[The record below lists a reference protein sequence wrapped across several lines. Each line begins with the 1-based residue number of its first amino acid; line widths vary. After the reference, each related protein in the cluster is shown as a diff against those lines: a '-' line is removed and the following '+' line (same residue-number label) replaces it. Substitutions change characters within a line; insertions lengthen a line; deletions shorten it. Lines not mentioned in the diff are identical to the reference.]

1 MATDTAIAPPDGFV
15 LDAPSAAT
23 VPPPA
28 GFVLDSG
35 APSAPRQG
43 LTLAQMA
50 RLKTMPGMPGLFPPM
65 TAIQRD
71 AAAAGRVRPGA
82 PPGMAGREWKDLGGR
97 MAGSAGDILSL
108 QALRPHLEPG
118 EMKGL
123 PPWLQTAERVSEAA
137 GAVAAPVLT
146 GAGAVGPLLGEMGAA
161 GSALSRLAIPA
172 AGAANLRNLG
182 QATGAVAGT
191 PPAQRQPG
199 EMAAALLGDAGSAL
213 VDTLA
218 VLSAPTGSASE
229 KIQAAKARMQEALR
243 PKPQPN
249 LETMKR
255 AASAPLTPE
264 TVPKPPVKD
273 IPPEVAK
280 TVVQGAQILPRT
292 AFAVA
297 EALSKPS
304 ARINALEITQEVQN
318 ASRQQQAAKIHGD
331 VRPQPIKSAGQ
342 VPAESSGSGVQS
354 RPNQEAQEAMGQ
366 PSALP
371 VNHSERI
378 AKAESEIEKM
388 TGGDTRIA
396 DGMRLQAD
404 KLGWSDEKY
413 ANALEG
419 VLGHFKAK
427 LPAPTTTQNLRPA
440 LKQPDGTIIPGQE
453 GQTHAQIRLNAA
465 QQGIDALNAEHGFV
479 DARGNFMTRAQA
491 AEVAGEKEPLQSER
505 LAELQTQAMPEPPLS
520 AGTLSPEQIN
530 TKAPNAYV
538 RVPTA
543 LLSEPGK
550 LGAALTE
557 NAAVSGKQNRTAT
570 RRLTLVE
577 KPGKPGV
584 AVVSTYRDS
593 KTGKVMMAHPDL
605 PENHSRPHRSL
616 NQMRAEGWV
625 PRGTILLNEPVT
637 NFRES
642 YPSLEAAQK
651 ALGWPEPQ
659 TTQSQNVPQMGFEGQ
674 RPVPVVQPSQGA
686 SEGLMTRDQAG
697 VLYDHFSEFDSFPA
711 AMEGLAKAP
720 QVAGLKQTIY
730 QIMEGFPEGPDREE
744 STMNA
749 LSKFYE
755 DTRRS
760 KKVEFVDAVS
770 AGRDPSTHPGESGA
784 EPGLGREVQQGHE
797 EAEGGVPGDISI
809 GPGAAA
815 PSDVGADQEALG
827 LKPANATFQRI
838 QRAASN
844 YYKGVKQLFGRRA
857 VKADLPKLAN
867 AADNIPRMAGQAAGN
882 SLRLRGNKE
891 QLSAATFVMQAHKM
905 SAPGTPFDGD
915 PMGYLEAQ
923 ATDLRTAAQ
932 QFRNNKEQL
941 EANAAIEAARHID
954 YAADHWDELQPLADH
969 ARKQMDA
976 QYVRDV
982 SNGVNVQYE
991 DWYVPQ
997 RHDIELFTSS
1007 TGPVVLGH
1015 SKGGGPS
1022 TQFKKAKVFPDYSTA
1037 IQAGFV
1043 PRTLDISNLVEN
1055 RVFQGEKIIE
1065 RKRLFEQMR
1074 EMIDPVDGKPLATE
1088 VPRRIIHR
1096 PDGTSDVQESV
1107 PLGYTKFEVMPGS
1120 NLAIH
1125 NGYSRLMS
1133 ALTSRSQ
1140 MAESAV
1146 MGGLQDLAAVEKH
1159 IGLALD
1165 SFHASRVLQR
1175 AGTIIHKVVL
1185 GGTLTR
1191 GKALVEYQPEDLPL
1205 AVKQG
1210 EITQEMADWAS
1221 QPRTMQVQ
1229 GQPLTESR
1237 METVKFGVK
1246 NGLNAGRVADVLYR
1260 QWLNDL
1266 PGIGAAQ
1273 RWVFDKMTRSAVTQS
1288 YLIEFERVAKAN
1300 PDMTATAVARKVASD
1315 LNVLFG
1321 NLQKESIFKNPSV
1334 RSINQILFLA
1344 PQWVEALARGEGRGY
1359 QQLGQGAYRA
1369 GTGKGFHFG
1378 TAGKSMGT
1386 GLAAYFIGTQL
1397 LNLATRGHLTFENK
1411 EKGHKMDAWIP
1422 ELTGKTAGFF
1432 MSPLSVF
1439 AEITHDVLNYG
1450 QQKPDA
1456 ASAVTQV
1463 LENKLGNLGRS
1474 LEVLFTGR
1482 DPITNE
1488 KLIGTWNRVLKSAS
1502 QAVPVPITVSQPA
1515 RTLGHALAPGRVAAP
1530 RPGMVQRQL
1539 TSSLGFKIDPA
1550 RTGIQQMFDRARD
1563 WEAKS
1568 SDPKVQE
1575 ALERREKE
1583 TFALSDYAPLRDALQ
1598 SGDAQA
1604 SQEAWSKLKEAH
1616 TLKQI
1621 FTEMKTAAHRPF
1633 TGGKESEKAFIRSL
1647 DDEGKAEYLKAVEQ
1661 RAALYQKFLQ
1671 FAQSQNHHG

>member
-1 MATDTAIAPPDGFV
+1 MATDTAIAPPEGFV

-35 APSAPRQG
+35 PPSAPKQG

-50 RLKTMPGMPGLFPPM
+50 RLKTMPGMPGMFPPM

-71 AAAAGRVRPGA
+71 AAAAGRTKPGS
-82 PPGMAGREWKDLGGR
+82 PQGFGSTLKDVGGR

-108 QALRPHLEPG
+108 EAIRPHLEPG
-118 EMKGL
+118 EMKGI

-137 GAVAAPVLT
+137 GGVSAPVLT
-146 GAGAVGPLLGEMGAA
+146 GAGMVGPILGAA
-161 GSALSRLAIPA
+161 GPAGQALSRLAIPA
-172 AGAANLRNLG
+172 AGAFNLRNLG
-182 QATGAVAGT
+182 KATGAVAGT

-199 EMAAALLGDAGSAL
+199 EMAAALVGDAGSAI

-229 KIQAAKARMQEALR
+229 KIQAAKARMESALK
-243 PKPQPN
+243 PKVEPDI
-249 LETMKR
+249 ETMKR
-255 AASAPLTPE
+255 VKTAPFTPE

-273 IPPEVAK
+273 IPPEVVK

-292 AFAVA
+292 ASAVA
-297 EALSKPS
+297 EILSKP
-304 ARINALEITQEVQN
+304 LTQEAQN
-318 ASRQQQAAKIHGD
+318 ASSQQQTAKIHGP
-331 VRPQPIKSAGQ
+331 VQSQPIQSAGQ
-342 VPAESSGSGVQS
+342 VPAEVSSGGIQS
-354 RPNQEAQEAMGQ
+354 QPAQEAQEAVGQ

-388 TGGDTRIA
+388 TGGDTSIA

-404 KLGWSDEKY
+404 KLGWSDERY
-413 ANALEG
+413 ANVLEG
-419 VLGHFKAK
+419 VLGRFKAK
-427 LPAPTTTQNLRPA
+427 LPAPTTTQDLRPA
-440 LKQPDGTIIPGQE
+440 LKQSDGTIIPGQE
-453 GQTHAQIRLNAA
+453 GQTHAQIKLNAA
-465 QQGIDALNAEHGFV
+465 KQGIDALNAKHGFV
-479 DARGNFMTRAQA
+479 DARGNFMTRDQA
-491 AEVAGEKEPLQSER
+491 AVVAGEKEPLQSER
-505 LAELQTQAMPEPPLS
+505 LAELQAEPMQEPPLS

-530 TKAPNAYV
+530 LKAPNAFL

-570 RRLTLVE
+570 RRLTILE

-584 AVVSTYRDS
+584 AVVSTYKDPS
-593 KTGKVMMAHPDL
+593 TGKVMMAHPDL
-605 PENHSRPHRSL
+605 PKTSQRPHRSL

-625 PRGTILLNEPVT
+625 PRGTILLNDPVT

-651 ALGWPEPQ
+651 AVGWPEPQ

-674 RPVPVVQPSQGA
+674 RPVPVVQPSQGP
-686 SEGLMTRDQAG
+686 SEGLMTPDQAG
-697 VLYDHFSEFDSFPA
+697 VLHDHFSKFDSFPA
-711 AMEGLAKAP
+711 AMDGLAKAP
-720 QVAGLKQTIY
+720 KVASLKQTFY

-744 STMNA
+744 ATMNA
-749 LSKFYE
+749 LSKLYE
-755 DTRRS
+755 DARRS

-770 AGRDPSTHPGESGA
+770 SGSDPSTHPGESGA
-784 EPGLGREVQQGHE
+784 EPGLGREVQEGHDK
-797 EAEGGVPGDISI
+797 AEGGIPGDISI

-838 QRAASN
+838 NRATSN
-844 YYKGVKQLFGRRA
+844 YYKGFKQLFARRG
-857 VKADLPKLAN
+857 VKVDLPKLAN

-882 SLRLRGNKE
+882 SLKLRGNKE

-905 SAPGTPFDGD
+905 SAPGMPFDAD
-915 PMGYLEAQ
+915 PIGYLELQ

-941 EANAAIEAARHID
+941 EANAAIEAAQHIQ
-954 YAADHWDELQPLADH
+954 YAVEHWDELQPLANQ
-969 ARKQMDA
+969 AKKQLDA
-976 QYVRDV
+976 QYMRDV
-982 SNGVNVQYE
+982 GNGVNVQYE

-1015 SKGGGPS
+1015 AKGGGPS
-1022 TQFKKAKVFPDYSTA
+1022 TQFKKAKAFPDYATA

-1055 RVFQGEKIIE
+1055 RVFQGEKIIQ
-1065 RKRLFEQMR
+1065 RKFLFDQMR
-1074 EMIDPVDGKPLATE
+1074 DMKDPVDGKPLATE
-1088 VPRRIIHR
+1088 VPRRVIHR

-1107 PLGYTKFEVMPGS
+1107 PLGYTKFEVMPGY
-1120 NLAIH
+1120 NLAVH
-1125 NGYSRLMS
+1125 DGYSRLMS
-1133 ALTSRSQ
+1133 ALTSSSQ
-1140 MAESAV
+1140 IAESAV
-1146 MGGLQDLAAVEKH
+1146 MGGLQDLAAIEKH

-1175 AGTIIHKVVL
+1175 AGTIMHKAVL
-1185 GGTLTR
+1185 GDTLTR
-1191 GKALVEYQPEDLPL
+1191 GKALVEYQPDDLPL

-1210 EITQEMADWAS
+1210 EITQDMADWAS
-1221 QPRTMQVQ
+1221 QPRTIEVQ
-1229 GQPLTESR
+1229 GQPVTESR

-1260 QWLNDL
+1260 QWLNDM
-1266 PGIGAAQ
+1266 PGIGAVQ

-1344 PQWVEALARGEGRGY
+1344 PQWVESLARGEWRGY
-1359 QQLGQGAYRA
+1359 KQLGQGAYRA

-1378 TAGKSMGT
+1378 TAAKSMGT

-1397 LNLATRGHLTFENK
+1397 LNLATRHQLTFYNK
-1411 EKGHKMDAWIP
+1411 EKGHKLDAWIP
-1422 ELTGKTAGFF
+1422 DPTGKTPGFF
-1432 MSPLSVF
+1432 LSPLSVF
-1439 AEITHDVLNYG
+1439 AEITHEVLKYG

-1456 ASAVTQV
+1456 ASAVTQI

-1474 LEVLFTGR
+1474 LEVLFSGR

-1488 KLIGTWNRVLKSAS
+1488 KLIGTWNRALKASS
-1502 QAVPVPITVSQPA
+1502 QAVPVPITVSQSA
-1515 RTLGHALAPGRVAAP
+1515 RMVGHAIAPGTVAAP

-1539 TSSLGFKIDPA
+1539 TSSLGFKTDPA

-1568 SDPKVQE
+1568 SDPKVHE
-1575 ALERREKE
+1575 AFERREKE

-1598 SGDAQA
+1598 SGDAKA
-1604 SQEAWSKLKEAH
+1604 SQEAWSKLNEAH

-1621 FTEMKTAAHRPF
+1621 FTEMKTATHRPF

-1647 DDEGKAEYLKAVEQ
+1647 DEDGKAEYLKAVQ
-1661 RAALYQKFLQ
+1661 DRAALYQKFLQ
-1671 FAQSQNHHG
+1671 FVQSQRQ